1 MENRNDQTS
10 KLSQQQL
17 REHFNKNKPLS
28 LEEALALAQ
37 KRRESFEKINS
48 EYIESKLQKVI
59 EPMIINLLNQQP
71 EDVQQ
76 GMKMWLLTQF
86 NTIYTDDQVYH
97 NDFKLDL

>member
-1 MENRNDQTS
+1 MENRNDQS

-37 KRRESFEKINS
+37 QRRESFEKINT

-71 EDVQQ
+71 EDV
-76 GMKMWLLTQF
+76 
-86 NTIYTDDQVYH
+86 
-97 NDFKLDL
+97 